1 MKESRVFGLTGG
13 IASGKTTVAKRF
25 EELGIPVIY
34 ADELAREVVAKGTP
48 GLAEIVE
55 AFGEGVLDDRGELD
69 RKAVGARV
77 FGDEAARK
85 RLNAIVHPKVGS
97 LAAERFVA
105 LFERGHELVC
115 YEVPLLV
122 ESGLA
127 AHLRPVVVVAASEEV
142 QIRRAMERDGL
153 DEAAAR
159 ARVRSQAPLEDKLK
173 VADFVIHNDGSRA
186 DLLRR
191 TDEVALALRGW
202 VRNLT
207 TVH

>member
-1 MKESRVFGLTGG
+1 
-13 IASGKTTVAKRF
+13 
-25 EELGIPVIY
+25 VIY
-34 ADELAREVVAKGTP
+34 ADELAREVVKKGTV
-48 GLAEIVE
+48 GLDEIVK
-55 AFGEGVLDDRGELD
+55 AFGGGVLDDHGELD

-77 FGDEAARK
+77 FNDEAARK
-85 RLNAIVHPKVGS
+85 KLNGIVHPKVNA
-97 LAAERFVA
+97 LFLERFLA
-105 LFERGHELVC
+105 LVERGEELVC

-127 AHLRPVVVVAASEEV
+127 EGLRPVVVVAASEQV

-159 ARVRSQAPLEDKLK
+159 ARVRSQAPLEEKLK
-173 VADFVIHNDGSRA
+173 VADYVIENDGSKA
-186 DLLRR
+186 EVLKR
-191 TDEVALALRGW
+191 TDEVALALKGW

>member
-1 MKESRVFGLTGG
+1 MSRLFGLTGG

-25 EELGIPVIY
+25 EERGIPVIY
-34 ADELAREVVAKGTP
+34 ADELAREVVKKGTA

-55 AFGEGVLDDRGELD
+55 TFGSGVLDDHGELD

-77 FGDEAARK
+77 FNDEAARK
-85 RLNAIVHPKVGS
+85 RLNSIVHPKVNA
-97 LAAERFVA
+97 LLMERFTA
-105 LFERGHELVC
+105 LVGQGRELVC

-127 AHLRPVVVVAASEEV
+127 DLLRPVVVVAASEPV

-153 DEAAAR
+153 EEAAAR
-159 ARVRSQAPLEDKLK
+159 ARVRSQAPLEEKLK
-173 VADFVIHNDGSRA
+173 VADYVIENEGSKA
-186 DLLRR
+186 DLLKR
-191 TDEVALALRGW
+191 TDEVVLALQGW

>member
-1 MKESRVFGLTGG
+1 MSRLFGLTGG

-25 EELGIPVIY
+25 EERGIPVIY
-34 ADELAREVVAKGTP
+34 ADELAREVVKKGTP
-48 GLAEIVE
+48 GLDEIAAE
-55 AFGEGVLDDRGELD
+55 FGGGVLDDHGELD

-77 FGDEAARK
+77 FNDEVARK
-85 RLNAIVHPKVGS
+85 KLNAIVHPKVNA
-97 LAAERFVA
+97 LLMERFLA
-105 LFERGHELVC
+105 LVEKGHEIVC

-122 ESGLA
+122 ESGLSQF
-127 AHLRPVVVVAASEEV
+127 LRPVVVVAASEDV

-159 ARVRSQAPLEDKLK
+159 ARVRSQAPLEEKLK
-173 VADFVIHNDGSRA
+173 VADHVIWNDGSKA
-186 DLLRR
+186 DLLKR
-191 TDEVALALRGW
+191 TDEVVVALQGW

>member
-1 MKESRVFGLTGG
+1 MARVFGLTGG

-34 ADELAREVVAKGTP
+34 ADELAREVVKKGTV
-48 GLAEIVE
+48 GLDEIVK
-55 AFGEGVLDDRGELD
+55 AFGGGVLDDRGELD

-77 FGDEAARK
+77 FNDEAARK
-85 RLNAIVHPKVGS
+85 KLNGIVHPKVNA
-97 LAAERFVA
+97 LFLERFMA
-105 LFERGHELVC
+105 LVERGEELVC

-127 AHLRPVVVVAASEEV
+127 EALRPVVVVAASEQV
-142 QIRRAMERDGL
+142 QVRRAMERDGL

-159 ARVRSQAPLEDKLK
+159 ARVRSQAPLEEKLK
-173 VADFVIHNDGSRA
+173 VADYVIENDGSKA
-186 DLLRR
+186 DLLKR
-191 TDEVALALRGW
+191 TDEVALALQGW